1 MLSYWIK
8 HWFALL
14 FIFFIQ
20 YPKNDHKYMD
30 GNLVTWP
37 VFTPVFSTDHLRLH
51 HLAQMLIP
59 GVQGAY
65 YTEVI

>member
-1 MLSYWIK
+1 
-8 HWFALL
+8 
-14 FIFFIQ
+14 
-20 YPKNDHKYMD
+20 MD

-37 VFTPVFSTDHLRLH
+37 VFTPVFSTDHLH
-51 HLAQMLIP
+51 HLTQMLIP